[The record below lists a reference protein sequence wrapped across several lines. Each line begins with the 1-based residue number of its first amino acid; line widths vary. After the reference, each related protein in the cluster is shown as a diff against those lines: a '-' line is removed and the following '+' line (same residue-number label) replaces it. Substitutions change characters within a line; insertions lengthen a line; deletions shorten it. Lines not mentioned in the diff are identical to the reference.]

1 MAPKPGAGAAP
12 PPNVGAGAENV
23 ELVDPPPKGLAFGAG
38 ALELLD
44 PPPKLKTPAEAGG
57 LWAVAPKLNPA
68 LEAALDDCEE
78 APPPP
83 KAKTPPVGF

>member
-1 MAPKPGAGAAP
+1 MAPKLGAGAAP
-12 PPNVGAGAENV
+12 PPNDGAGAEKV

-44 PPPKLKTPAEAGG
+44 PPPKLKTPAGAGG
-57 LWAVAPKLNPA
+57 LWAEAPKLNPA
-68 LEAALDDCEE
+68 LEAALEDCEA
-78 APPPP
+78 APPLP